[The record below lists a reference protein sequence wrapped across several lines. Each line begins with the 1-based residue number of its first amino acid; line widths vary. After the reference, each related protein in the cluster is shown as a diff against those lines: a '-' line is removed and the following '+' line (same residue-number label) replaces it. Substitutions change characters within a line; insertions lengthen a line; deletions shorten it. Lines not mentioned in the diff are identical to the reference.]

1 MGSIDSKIISNI
13 ERLAEIDTT
22 GITSLGEVIR
32 ALNLTENY
40 EGTNKA
46 IEVLSAFGKLDSDT
60 ISNIER
66 LGDIDLSGLSNLAE
80 VFKGLEFSRLDAIT
94 GTEGQKNI
102 AALGNFVAQLD
113 AILGKTSGNL
123 TGFFSTFRAKRIGK
137 SIGKFYSELVKA
149 IPRDKVHIQ
158 IQGVGE
164 LL

>member
-102 AALGNFVAQLD
+102 AALGNFVA
-113 AILGKTSGNL
+113 
-123 TGFFSTFRAKRIGK
+123 
-137 SIGKFYSELVKA
+137 
-149 IPRDKVHIQ
+149 
-158 IQGVGE
+158 
-164 LL
+164 